1 MKNNCIFL
9 LGPSGSGK
17 TSLSFSFEYYLSS
30 KSVNVDDF
38 FFENGLAPVPEIN
51 LDIVKDWLKEISPNI
66 SSYVLDRVNNLDD
79 SYSLNIIDMGGVA
92 SFPQNEEE
100 INMYKKLVKEY
111 ENFFIILPNI
121 RLCKSAQILL
131 ERRNRSTIPQE
142 SFTGLI
148 NLYNLSHIQNLYKI
162 FPEYD
167 GTYSSIKNR
176 ILYQNEYSDFFMK
189 TPRSKLIEKEIISRC
204 NFPTEVK
211 ENYLNTFTSKITSQE
226 QEI

>member
-17 TSLSFSFEYYLSS
+17 TSLSMSFNYYLSS
-30 KSVNVDDF
+30 RTVNVDDF
-38 FFENGLAPVPEIN
+38 FFENGLSPIPETN
-51 LDIVKDWLKEISPNI
+51 LEIVKDWLKETSPKI
-66 SSYVLDRVNNLDD
+66 SSYVLDRINVLNDEN
-79 SYSLNIIDMGGVA
+79 SLNIIDMGGVA
-92 SFPQNEEE
+92 SFPQTEED
-100 INMYKKLVKEY
+100 INVYKELVKKY

-121 RLCKSAQILL
+121 MLCKSAQILL

-148 NLYNLSHIQNLYKI
+148 NLYNLSHMQNLYKI

-167 GTYSSIKNR
+167 GSYSSIKDR
-176 ILYQNEYSDFFMK
+176 ILYQNEYSDFFIK

-204 NFPTEVK
+204 NFPIEVK
-211 ENYLNTFTSKITSQE
+211 QNYLDSFTNKIASQE
-226 QEI
+226 QS